1 MILSEVQEEFL
12 RNFFERQRE
21 ISAKSLEETSTLAK
35 ANIEGIVN
43 WGIESPPTIAKVEAI
58 LDQLKKDKTEELAK
72 LQKELNNGKDQPE
85 GSTGSN

>member
-12 RNFFERQRE
+12 RDFFKRQRE

-43 WGIESPPTIAKVEAI
+43 WGIESPPTIDKVEAI
-58 LDQLKKDKTEELAK
+58 LDQLKKEKAKELAK
-72 LQKELNNGKDQPE
+72 LQKELNSGKSESE
-85 GSTGSN
+85 GSAGPD